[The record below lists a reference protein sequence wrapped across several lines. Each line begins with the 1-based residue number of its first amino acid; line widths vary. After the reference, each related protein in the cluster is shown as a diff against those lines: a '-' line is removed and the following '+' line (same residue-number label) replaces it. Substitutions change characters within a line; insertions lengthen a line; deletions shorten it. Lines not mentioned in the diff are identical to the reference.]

1 MQQAIEIHQQLQA
14 ELTNINAKPEPY
26 LLHILSSS
34 YQLLADL
41 LSYQGKIAEAQAVS
55 SVGEQALSQAIEQ
68 DPKNSRWQ
76 RNKHFLN
83 YQQFRINAVSS
94 AELIERNLTLLTDA
108 LNAQKTLLS
117 HADHEDLMAKFWL
130 TAAEQLQAISQ
141 FTLSK
146 KYADLA
152 YASFTELAA
161 QYAQNPMYSA
171 ALSDSQLLQA
181 KALMAEDNANEAIN
195 LCRQAQDRLTVITEK
210 NKEPRYLITYA
221 KALDCQGELKMH
233 SDLIAMLKQNGIV
246 NYHF

>member
-1 MQQAIEIHQQLQA
+1 M
-14 ELTNINAKPEPY
+14 
-26 LLHILSSS
+26 
-34 YQLLADL
+34 
-41 LSYQGKIAEAQAVS
+41 
-55 SVGEQALSQAIEQ
+55 
-68 DPKNSRWQ
+68 
-76 RNKHFLN
+76 
-83 YQQFRINAVSS
+83 
-94 AELIERNLTLLTDA
+94 
-108 LNAQKTLLS
+108 LS
-117 HADHEDLMAKFWL
+117 HADYEDLMAKFWL

-152 YASFTELAA
+152 YISFAELTE
-161 QYAQNPMYSA
+161 QHTQNPIYSA

-181 KALMAEDNANEAIN
+181 KALMAADKFDEAIN
-195 LCRQAQDRLTVITEK
+195 LCSQTQDRLAAITEK